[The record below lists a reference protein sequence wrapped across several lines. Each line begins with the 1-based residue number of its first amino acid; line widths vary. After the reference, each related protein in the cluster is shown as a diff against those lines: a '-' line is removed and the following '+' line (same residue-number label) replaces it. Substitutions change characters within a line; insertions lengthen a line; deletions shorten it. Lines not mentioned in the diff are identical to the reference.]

1 MNIKNSWS
9 WKIFL
14 LCPFLIFYNRYLG
27 CWIFFAPAITWGIL
41 LILIRIRF
49 MEWLFIY
56 FLVIINALYL
66 YLFRLVSGVT
76 SHFIGENVLDSSII
90 LIIIVAL
97 YFLICNIWLS
107 IISEKYLPP
116 SKLPRQI
123 FLTRISHYK
132 WDKVEL
138 LMIIPSAFL
147 VIIINY
153 TNFLAISMG
162 MQAMP

>member
-1 MNIKNSWS
+1 
-9 WKIFL
+9 
-14 LCPFLIFYNRYLG
+14 
-27 CWIFFAPAITWGIL
+27 
-41 LILIRIRF
+41 
-49 MEWLFIY
+49 
-56 FLVIINALYL
+56 
-66 YLFRLVSGVT
+66 
-76 SHFIGENVLDSSII
+76 VLDSSII